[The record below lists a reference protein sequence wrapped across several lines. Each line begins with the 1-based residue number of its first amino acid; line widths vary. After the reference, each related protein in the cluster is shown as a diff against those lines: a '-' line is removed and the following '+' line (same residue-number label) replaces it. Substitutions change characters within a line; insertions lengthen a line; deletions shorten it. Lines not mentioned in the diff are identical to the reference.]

1 MTTTAHPTGPAD
13 ETQAPG
19 PGPSRGRTVATA
31 PLSVVAVLLAAACVV
46 VLIWPTAVP
55 GRTKA
60 EKADDRDLAVN
71 VAATTV
77 TKAFLDVNYKDM
89 DPGIAK
95 VLKMSTGTFKS
106 QYNNAK
112 VNLKAAAQ
120 QAQTVATGSVR
131 YVGIGDIDDNAAVV
145 FVAADADVTNV
156 AVEAAK
162 KNDKKE
168 TGRRYY
174 RFQLNLSK
182 VHGHWLL
189 DDLQF
194 IS

>member
-1 MTTTAHPTGPAD
+1 MTTTAQTTGGPSGPA
-13 ETQAPG
+13 
-19 PGPSRGRTVATA
+19 PSRGRTVATFA
-31 PLSVVAVLLAAACVV
+31 LSVVAVLLAAACVV

-55 GRTKA
+55 GTSGA
-60 EKADDRDLAVN
+60 EKADDRDLAVQ
-71 VAATTV
+71 VAATSV
-77 TKAFLDVNYKDM
+77 TKAFLDVDYKDM

-95 VLKMSTGTFKS
+95 VLKLSTGTFRS
-106 QYNNAK
+106 QYENAK

-131 YVGIGDIDDNAAVV
+131 YVGIGDIDENAAVV
-145 FVAADADVTNV
+145 FVAADTEVTNV
-156 AVEAAK
+156 AIEK
-162 KNDKKE
+162 EKLSGKTE

-182 VHGHWLL
+182 VHGRWLL
-189 DDLQF
+189 NDLQF